1 MKRRR
6 HTPEQIVRKLG
17 EADAALSAGI
27 SLGQVCQQLAR
38 IIHEGFGSGFEGAF
52 VRW

>member
-1 MKRRR
+1 LGEGKEALRMKRRR

-27 SLGQVCQQLAR
+27 SLGQVC
-38 IIHEGFGSGFEGAF
+38 
-52 VRW
+52 